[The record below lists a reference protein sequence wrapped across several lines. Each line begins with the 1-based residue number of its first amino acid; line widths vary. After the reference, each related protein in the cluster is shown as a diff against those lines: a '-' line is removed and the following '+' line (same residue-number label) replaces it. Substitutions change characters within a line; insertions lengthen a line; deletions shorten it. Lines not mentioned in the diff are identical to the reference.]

1 MNCMI
6 AGKTFV
12 DTNILIYAYDA
23 SAGRKHEVAYSRLAD
38 LWSSET
44 AMISTQVLQ
53 EFYVNIT
60 RKIAK
65 PLTAKA
71 ARAILEDLSR
81 MEVIAPDSNAILS
94 AIDLHQEYKL
104 SFWDALIVMT
114 AYLGAAE
121 TLLTEDLNNGQ
132 IIKGVKIVNPFI

>member
-1 MNCMI
+1 MS
-6 AGKTFV
+6 AAKTFV
-12 DTNILIYAYDA
+12 DTNILIYAYDV
-23 SAGRKHEVAYSRLAD
+23 SAGRKHEEAVNRVAA
-38 LWSSET
+38 LWKTET

-71 ARAILEDLSR
+71 ARSILEDLSR
-81 MEVIAPDSNAILS
+81 MEVITPDSNAILS
-94 AIDLHQEYKL
+94 AIDLQQEYML
-104 SFWDALIVMT
+104 SFWDALILT
-114 AYLGAAE
+114 SAYLGAAE

-132 IIKGVKIVNPFI
+132 VIKGVRIMNPFI